1 MKLSF
6 CFLMPSLSKSVAF
19 ATAILAPP
27 SWGDTDVQNTP
38 ILAVSESSPTE
49 SVDSLRLKRS
59 EDWGIAATVRTA
71 GVPYTE
77 GGSANVSSFVP
88 MMFYEDEAFFIR
100 GTEGGIRLW
109 EDGDWRANA
118 ILRMRFIDLPTAVQN
133 DVGGDTGDFGF
144 QLTRQLGD
152 GWYADIDV
160 LSDKDSRFHGIA
172 KLGKQLLTDNADIE
186 AMVSARYKGANF
198 NSFYYGLSEYR
209 NEGEHIGAGV
219 DVKAGMSARYH
230 VYSNLYLV
238 GAAYATY
245 FDENVRHA
253 STIDTDWQGEVYA
266 GFGFFNDNKRHG
278 KKEISTRPYWRLAQ
292 GWATPSNI
300 GEIIA
305 GDSQKDPYG
314 NTLTSFFYGHPLSDS
329 LFGIPLDIYLTP
341 GIVWH
346 WSSEVQ
352 ASSPEYVMAIK
363 AYYTFDWP
371 TTWRFGV
378 AEGLSYVNNITH
390 VERSEME
397 RKGYEPSHLLN
408 YLDFSV
414 DVNVGDLIG
423 KKSWNNLWLGYSIH
437 HRSAIFEKASQ
448 FGRIKGG
455 SNYNTIY
462 LQMDF

>member
-1 MKLSF
+1 ML
-6 CFLMPSLSKSVAF
+6 
-19 ATAILAPP
+19 
-27 SWGDTDVQNTP
+27 NTP
-38 ILAVSESSPTE
+38 KYLALVATLLTPVCWAEVVDATDTTE
-49 SVDSLRLKRS
+49 TRLDVAIETKKPDVDTVETLRLKRS
-59 EDWGIAATVRTA
+59 ENWGIAATLRSA
-71 GVPYTE
+71 GVPYAE

-88 MMFYEDEAFFIR
+88 MMFYQDEAFFIN

-109 EDGDWRANA
+109 EEDEWRVNA

-133 DVGGDTGDFGF
+133 DIGGDTGDFGF
-144 QLTRQLGD
+144 QLKRQLGD
-152 GWYADIDV
+152 GWYADLDV
-160 LSDKDSRFHGIA
+160 LSDKDYRFHSVA
-172 KLGKQLLTDNADIE
+172 TLGKTIHTEDFDLDAT
-186 AMVSARYKGANF
+186 VSARYKDADF

-209 NEGEHIGAGV
+209 NEGVHIGAGV
-219 DVKAGMSARYH
+219 DLKAGMKGRYH

-245 FDENVRHA
+245 FDKNVRHA
-253 STIDTDWQGEVYA
+253 ATIDKNWQGEVFA
-266 GFGFFNDNKRHG
+266 GFGFFNDHKRDG
-278 KKEISTRPYWRLAQ
+278 EREISTRPYWRLAY

-305 GDSQKDPYG
+305 GDTVKDPYG
-314 NTLTSFFYGHPLSDS
+314 NTLTSVFYGHPLTDS
-329 LFGIPLDIYLTP
+329 LFGVPLDIYLTP
-341 GIVWH
+341 GVVWH

-352 ASSPEYVMAIK
+352 ASSPEFVMAIK

-371 TTWRFGV
+371 TEWRIGA
-378 AEGLSYVNNITH
+378 AEGLSYVNNITY
-390 VERSEME
+390 VESSEME

-408 YLDFSV
+408 YIDLSV

-423 KKSWNNLWLGYSIH
+423 QKKLNNLWLGYSIH